1 VSFHLAPP
9 LLARPDPQTGEPRKT
24 EFGPW
29 MLRAFGVL
37 AKLKFLRGTRLDVF
51 GRTEERR
58 MERALIGEYEQTV
71 AALLEG
77 LNQGNHAL
85 ALEIASLPEHIR
97 GFGHIKARSVEAAR
111 RRQAELIARYGA
123 APIRAAA

>member
-1 VSFHLAPP
+1 
-9 LLARPDPQTGEPRKT
+9 
-24 EFGPW
+24 